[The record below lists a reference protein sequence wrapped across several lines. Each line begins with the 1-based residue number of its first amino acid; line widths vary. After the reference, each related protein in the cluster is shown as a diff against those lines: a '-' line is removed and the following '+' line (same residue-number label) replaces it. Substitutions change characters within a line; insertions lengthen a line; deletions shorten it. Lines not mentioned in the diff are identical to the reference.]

1 MCEGLLYYISNFK
14 VVSTHG
20 SSKPIESDIALV
32 FGSKT
37 EITDCLHGKA
47 IPRYKFNLSSWP
59 EMASRADRN
68 AYLSGLR
75 TKLPLNPNYLT
86 KMILD
91 SVFHVNIH
99 SFCAFLDVG
108 GVIIKAGDM
117 EYAINDVKRLNLTLI
132 DSR

>member
-1 MCEGLLYYISNFK
+1 
-14 VVSTHG
+14 
-20 SSKPIESDIALV
+20 
-32 FGSKT
+32 
-37 EITDCLHGKA
+37 
-47 IPRYKFNLSSWP
+47 
-59 EMASRADRN
+59 MASRADRN

-132 DSR
+132 DSRWSITHIVLPYAHITHTRISWKALLQNIKPLLQKSALQK